1 LVNIAKISGKIP
13 YLCAMAR
20 DIYHETVKLALISD
34 EWHITHDPYVINLG
48 GRDSVEA
55 DLGAEKML
63 QAERM
68 GRKIVVEI
76 KSFLNRSLIYD
87 FHVAYGQFAFYRR
100 ALQKFEHGRELYLA
114 MPIDIFEELL
124 IKPYFKEFMET
135 EMNIVV
141 FDPIQKKIVQW
152 IN

>member
-1 LVNIAKISGKIP
+1 MAKDFYHNI
-13 YLCAMAR
+13 
-20 DIYHETVKLALISD
+20 VKEALIKD
-34 EWHITHDPYVINLG
+34 EWSITDDPYIIRLG

-63 QAERM
+63 QAERA

-87 FHVAYGQFAFYRR
+87 FHGAYGQFAFYQR
-100 ALQKFEHGRELYLA
+100 ALEKFEHQRQLYLA
-114 MPIDIFEELL
+114 MPVDIFTEFSE
-124 IKPYFKEFMET
+124 KPYFKEFMEA
-135 EMNIVV
+135 EMNILV
-141 FDPIQKKIVQW
+141 FDPFEKIIVQW

>member
-1 LVNIAKISGKIP
+1 MAKDFYHNI
-13 YLCAMAR
+13 
-20 DIYHETVKLALISD
+20 VKEALIKD
-34 EWHITHDPYVINLG
+34 EWSITDDPYIIRLG

-63 QAERM
+63 QAERA

-87 FHVAYGQFAFYRR
+87 FHGAYGQFAFYQR
-100 ALQKFEHGRELYLA
+100 ALEKFEHQRQLYLA
-114 MPIDIFEELL
+114 MPVDIFTEFSE
-124 IKPYFKEFMET
+124 KPYFKEFMEA
-135 EMNIVV
+135 EMNILV
-141 FDPIQKKIVQW
+141 FDPLEKIIVQW

>member
-1 LVNIAKISGKIP
+1 MAKDFYHNI
-13 YLCAMAR
+13 
-20 DIYHETVKLALISD
+20 VKEALIKD
-34 EWHITHDPYVINLG
+34 EWSITDDPYIIRLG

-63 QAERM
+63 QAERA

-87 FHVAYGQFAFYRR
+87 FHGAYGQFAFYQR
-100 ALQKFEHGRELYLA
+100 ALEKFEHQRQLYLA
-114 MPIDIFEELL
+114 MPVDIFTEFSE
-124 IKPYFKEFMET
+124 KPYFKEFMET
-135 EMNIVV
+135 EMNILV
-141 FDPIQKKIVQW
+141 FDPLEKIIVQW